1 MTLIWCPFFHCN
13 YCNYCNWSVFS
24 LPTIDA
30 KSHRDNMFTDI
41 RLARSK
47 RILSVKIIL
56 WLSNTKNMHDSHCY
70 HKTSSN
76 FPVSESMINP
86 RTTISFGTRG

>member
-1 MTLIWCPFFHCN
+1 MTLIGCPFFHCN
-13 YCNYCNWSVFS
+13 YCNNCNWSVFS
-24 LPTIDA
+24 CPTIDA

-56 WLSNTKNMHDSHCY
+56 WLSNTKNMYDSHFII
-70 HKTSSN
+70 KLPPIVLFQN
-76 FPVSESMINP
+76 Q
-86 RTTISFGTRG
+86 

>member
-1 MTLIWCPFFHCN
+1 MTLIGCPFFHCN

-47 RILSVKIIL
+47 RILSV
-56 WLSNTKNMHDSHCY
+56 
-70 HKTSSN
+70 
-76 FPVSESMINP
+76 MIK
-86 RTTISFGTRG
+86 FLGY

>member
-1 MTLIWCPFFHCN
+1 MRTLFFSPEKLLMKIYFLYIHIKYIYNRPFDDTIGCPFFHCN

-30 KSHRDNMFTDI
+30 KSHRNNMFTDF

-47 RILSVKIIL
+47 RILSV
-56 WLSNTKNMHDSHCY
+56 
-70 HKTSSN
+70 
-76 FPVSESMINP
+76 MIK
-86 RTTISFGTRG
+86 FLGY